1 MPFLIKFR
9 INYGYCINV
18 ENAATQSYVDSGK
31 FYFERVADNLLSTW
45 RPLKMKGDA
54 IRLYFERVADNL
66 LSTWRHLKMKGDAI
80 SQANRWIMKLPTNQD
95 RGHPINTSIF

>member
-9 INYGYCINV
+9 INYGYCKNV
-18 ENAATQSYVDSGK
+18 ENAASQSYVDSGK
-31 FYFERVADNLLSTW
+31 
-45 RPLKMKGDA
+45 
-54 IRLYFERVADNL
+54 LYFERVADNL

>member
-18 ENAATQSYVDSGK
+18 ENAASQSYVDSGK

-54 IRLYFERVADNL
+54 I
-66 LSTWRHLKMKGDAI
+66 
-80 SQANRWIMKLPTNQD
+80 SQANRWIMKLSTNQD